1 MTAAIEVYNLSHA
14 FGHRLVLRNLSF
26 TLEAGGLHGL
36 IGPSAGGKSVL
47 LKILAGILE
56 PSIGIVKNN
65 IAADTGEISLMF
77 QAGALFDSL
86 TVLDNVAFPLVRGDV
101 PLERVASKIKCRVT
115 EEVSQILAHVGL
127 SDAAYKVPGQL
138 SGGMRRRASLA
149 RALVGN
155 PKLVLLDDPT
165 FGLDPIA
172 SAVIMNLIV
181 EFQRKRDVTMLVVSQ
196 DLRRLLPICT
206 RIWGLFDGQMRFS
219 GTRDELRGSPD
230 EILRQFVACRSD
242 LINSSSAGLR
252 PAP

>member
-1 MTAAIEVYNLSHA
+1 MKSAII
-14 FGHRLVLRNLSF
+14 VL
-26 TLEAGGLHGL
+26 AVL
-36 IGPSAGGKSVL
+36 IGGSAH
-47 LKILAGILE
+47 
-56 PSIGIVKNN
+56 IGHAQPVNVDLY
-65 IAADTGEISLMF
+65 AWQF
-77 QAGALFDSL
+77 P
-86 TVLDNVAFPLVRGDV
+86 TVSNVNPQSELVTM
-101 PLERVASKIKCRVT
+101 LQQ
-115 EEVSQILAHVGL
+115 EVSQILAHVGL

-230 EILRQFVACRSD
+230 EILRQLDEGV
-242 LINSSSAGLR
+242 
-252 PAP
+252 